1 MLILESAVG
10 KGGREKKKKKKKKK
24 TGVTGVSGR
33 GVARSARTEVF
44 FNRRLSV

>member
-10 KGGREKKKKKKKKK
+10 KGGREKKKKKK
-24 TGVTGVSGR
+24 TGVSGR
-33 GVARSARTEVF
+33 EEARSARTEVF